1 MLHSQIAMSKSSDM
15 HASIEPDAPFDNP
28 SDDPADEPQPLNARS
43 LALSALLGT
52 HPPVLSA
59 SALVALAELFGIS
72 GGAMRTALSR
82 LATAGDVIV
91 DDARYSLAPRLVAR
105 QASQDV
111 GRQSSP
117 VDAEGR
123 WHTAVAVAD
132 QRELSDRRQTRVVMA
147 NARFG
152 ELRPDIW
159 LRPAN
164 LPAPDLGDA
173 WMITTGVPVG
183 PDPARLVA
191 RIWDLDQIARTADR
205 FDARLAAADARID
218 PDDPTDI
225 PGAFTLSAA
234 VLRFLRSEPL
244 LPRDLTPADWPLDR
258 LRRRYGSFEG
268 RLQAMMRPFLHH
280 GPASGI

>member
-1 MLHSQIAMSKSSDM
+1 MSKSSDT
-15 HASIEPDAPFDNP
+15 SREPQP
-28 SDDPADEPQPLNARS
+28 DDPRPLNARS

-59 SALVALAELFGIS
+59 GALVALAELFGIS

-82 LATAGDVIV
+82 LAAAGDVVV

-105 QASQDV
+105 QAAQDA
-111 GRQSSP
+111 GRRSSP
-117 VDAEGR
+117 VEWDGR

-132 QRELSDRRQTRVVMA
+132 QRELSDRRHTRVVMA

-164 LPAPDLGDA
+164 LPAPELGDT
-173 WMITTGVPVG
+173 WMVTTGTPVG
-183 PDPARLVA
+183 VDPARLVA
-191 RIWDLDQIARTADR
+191 RIWDLDQIGRTAAR
-205 FDARLAAADARID
+205 FDARLAAAAAAID
-218 PDDPTDI
+218 PDDPTEI
-225 PGAFTLSAA
+225 PAAFTLSAA

-258 LRRRYGSFEG
+258 LRERYGSFERG
-268 RLQAMMRPFLHH
+268 LQTMMRPFLARSA
-280 GPASGI
+280 GSGD